1 MTDVLQRAE
10 NIDFS
15 RRETENPLQFSG
27 SYKNEKNSAA
37 AHCSRLREPGRGAI
51 DRRRY
56 RAAGDDSLL
65 PVAYAELKA
74 GENRAAVDKLTGDT
88 TLDKR
93 DPSRLINL
101 GTAYARL
108 GRTAEAA
115 AAYDSAIGSPI
126 RYDVELA
133 NGDYVDSR
141 WAARTALANLKQ
153 GKPLLALAR

>member
-1 MTDVLQRAE
+1 MKKNLL
-10 NIDFS
+10 
-15 RRETENPLQFSG
+15 PLIALAIS
-27 SYKNEKNSAA
+27 SPAA
-37 AHCSRLREPGRGAI
+37 AQSIVVVTAPQA
-51 DRRRY
+51 
-56 RAAGDDSLL
+56 DSEIL

-74 GENRAAVDKLTGDT
+74 GENRAAIEKLTGDT
-88 TLDKR
+88 RLDAR

-141 WAARTALANLKQ
+141 WAARTALANLSQ

>member
-1 MTDVLQRAE
+1 MKKILL
-10 NIDFS
+10 
-15 RRETENPLQFSG
+15 PLIALAIS
-27 SYKNEKNSAA
+27 SPAA
-37 AHCSRLREPGRGAI
+37 AQSIVVVTAPQA
-51 DRRRY
+51 
-56 RAAGDDSLL
+56 DSDTL
-65 PVAYAELKA
+65 PVAFAELKA
-74 GENRAAVDKLTGDT
+74 GENRAVVDKLTGDT
-88 TLDKR
+88 TLDAR

-115 AAYDSAIGSPI
+115 AAFDNAIGSPI

-141 WAARTALANLKQ
+141 WAARTALANLNQ

>member
-1 MTDVLQRAE
+1 MKKILL
-10 NIDFS
+10 
-15 RRETENPLQFSG
+15 PLFAFAFAG
-27 SYKNEKNSAA
+27 PVAA
-37 AHCSRLREPGRGAI
+37 QSIVVVTAPQV
-51 DRRRY
+51 
-56 RAAGDDSLL
+56 DDSIL

-74 GENRAAVDKLTGDT
+74 SENQAAIDKLTGET
-88 TLDKR
+88 RLDAR

-141 WAARTALANLKQ
+141 WAARTALANLNQ

>member
-1 MTDVLQRAE
+1 MKKILLPLVALA
-10 NIDFS
+10 FA
-15 RRETENPLQFSG
+15 NPVAAQSIVVVTAPQAD
-27 SYKNEKNSAA
+27 NSV
-37 AHCSRLREPGRGAI
+37 
-51 DRRRY
+51 
-56 RAAGDDSLL
+56 L

-74 GENRAAVDKLTGDT
+74 GENQVALDKLAGNT
-88 TLDKR
+88 TLDRR

-133 NGDYVDSR
+133 NGNYVDSR
-141 WAARTALANLKQ
+141 WAARTALANLNT